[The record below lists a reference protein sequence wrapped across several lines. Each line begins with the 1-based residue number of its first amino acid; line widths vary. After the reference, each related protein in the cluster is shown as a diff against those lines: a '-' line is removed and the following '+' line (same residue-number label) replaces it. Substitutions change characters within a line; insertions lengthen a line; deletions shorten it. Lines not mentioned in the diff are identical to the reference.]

1 MATRSR
7 IRGLMC
13 STSNGIRFYD
23 RDVSAALNIAR
34 IAAGPGRPRELS
46 SWLGRPAMPNPGR
59 PGQEW
64 VQVVELAEQQ
74 QAARRSAPPAPLAP
88 SSSWGLASGP
98 LSGHGG
104 GAAGRRRAGGG
115 LARLHRSWLR
125 QWHHLR
131 ALLWREGNAMTRNP
145 ADVAGRL
152 ITFSWLAVLIVSGAP
167 PDWLIPPSTPAATRS
182 QTDSCLPPR
191 PIRITRGLAPLAC
204 ITRGLAPLACITR
217 GRPAQKGQREG
228 GFLVGLGLVF
238 FNLGTSPE
246 GLRNR
251 LNLLAW
257 NTLFYLL
264 IPFINMGLYTSDRRY
279 FLADMASGLYKPSLY
294 YMAKVSVALP
304 CYLLAALSYALITYG
319 LAGLRHDPLSVLHS
333 ATLQCTLGLIAA
345 QVLHF
350 SAVLAPN
357 QDMAFMIAII
367 WTAVNVMTS
376 NFFILLSQMEL
387 RWLSHLRWLSAM
399 NYGFGGLALEELRH
413 ALYDCSQAR
422 GGVQLL
428 GPEGSGHA
436 GIAPDLAL
444 RLPQLLPTLT
454 GVAKTLFNVAQSQL
468 TIPQEGCVIAGDA
481 ALQFFDITRP
491 FRLTFGILLSYLA
504 ILHGL
509 TFAALLLV
517 AHNERR

>member
-1 MATRSR
+1 PQLSVTHGGQGSGTTPFTGPEARLAARLAAEAQQGVTASMAHPELEICR
-7 IRGLMC
+7 
-13 STSNGIRFYD
+13 
-23 RDVSAALNIAR
+23 LNR
-34 IAAGPGRPRELS
+34 
-46 SWLGRPAMPNPGR
+46 
-59 PGQEW
+59 
-64 VQVVELAEQQ
+64 VVELAEQQ
-74 QAARRSAPPAPLAP
+74 QAARRSAPPPPLAP

-98 LSGHGG
+98 LAGHGG
-104 GAAGRRRAGGG
+104 GPGGRRRAGGG
-115 LARLHRSWLR
+115 WARLHRSWLR

-145 ADVAGRL
+145 ADVAGSPAVLSSLLASWHEQEHVMSMRGRL
-152 ITFSWLAVLIVSGAP
+152 ITFSWLAVLI
-167 PDWLIPPSTPAATRS
+167 
-182 QTDSCLPPR
+182 
-191 PIRITRGLAPLAC
+191 
-204 ITRGLAPLACITR
+204 
-217 GRPAQKGQREG
+217 
-228 GFLVGLGLVF
+228 GLVF

-264 IPFINMGLYTSDRRY
+264 IPFINMGLYTSDRRF

-333 ATLQCTLGLIAA
+333 AALQCTLGLIAA

-376 NFFILLSQMEL
+376 NFFILFSQMEL

-399 NYGFGGLALEELRH
+399 NYGFGGLAMEELRH

-428 GPEGSGHA
+428 VPAGSRHA

-454 GVAKTLFNVAQSQL
+454 GMAKTLFNVAQSQL
-468 TIPQEGCVIAGDA
+468 TIPQEGCVIAGDV

-504 ILHGL
+504 IMHGL

>member
-1 MATRSR
+1 
-7 IRGLMC
+7 
-13 STSNGIRFYD
+13 
-23 RDVSAALNIAR
+23 
-34 IAAGPGRPRELS
+34 
-46 SWLGRPAMPNPGR
+46 
-59 PGQEW
+59 
-64 VQVVELAEQQ
+64 
-74 QAARRSAPPAPLAP
+74 
-88 SSSWGLASGP
+88 
-98 LSGHGG
+98 
-104 GAAGRRRAGGG
+104 
-115 LARLHRSWLR
+115 
-125 QWHHLR
+125 
-131 ALLWREGNAMTRNP
+131 MTRNP

-152 ITFSWLAVLIVSGAP
+152 ITFSWLAVLI
-167 PDWLIPPSTPAATRS
+167 
-182 QTDSCLPPR
+182 
-191 PIRITRGLAPLAC
+191 
-204 ITRGLAPLACITR
+204 
-217 GRPAQKGQREG
+217 
-228 GFLVGLGLVF
+228 GLVF

-264 IPFINMGLYTSDRRY
+264 IPFINMGLYTSDRRF

-294 YMAKVSVALP
+294 YMAKVSVSLP

-333 ATLQCTLGLIAA
+333 AALQCTLGLIAA

-399 NYGFGGLALEELRH
+399 SYGFGGLAMEELRH
-413 ALYDCSQAR
+413 ALYDCSQ
-422 GGVQLL
+422 
-428 GPEGSGHA
+428 

-454 GVAKTLFNVAQSQL
+454 GMAKTLFNVAQSQL

-517 AHNERR
+517 AHN